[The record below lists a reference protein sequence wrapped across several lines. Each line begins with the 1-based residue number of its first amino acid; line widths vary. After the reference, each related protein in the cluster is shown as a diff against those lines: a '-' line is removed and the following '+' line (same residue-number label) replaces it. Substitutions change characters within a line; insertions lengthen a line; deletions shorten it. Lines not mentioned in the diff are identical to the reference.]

1 MCIKNNNNNNNKTK
15 NQSKAKRLKESL
27 LEKLQQRATRDSET
41 KL

>member
-1 MCIKNNNNNNNKTK
+1 MNKKNEKK
-15 NQSKAKRLKESL
+15 SKAKQLKESL